1 MATKRGK
8 NSVVIEEMKS
18 EVSSKRPKVEPKNYD
33 DDEED
38 SRSNGDENQQQLS
51 VYNNNDNNN
60 SDNEDEEPYHPDED
74 KRLCVFKTSLAT
86 RSMSWVDELRYNLQ
100 AKNLTV
106 LRCNA
111 TFNKLWECLS
121 FLREAL
127 PLDDY
132 IDHFLPEASP
142 KIGILKPKP
151 PAVVYLVGML
161 VKGGS
166 TPFYVFDTAKVRRCL
181 SGYGEFLSIRWSK
194 QYLHNDAYAN
204 IIIKYKGFECDS
216 MKLQNS
222 ACVNLPNDESV
233 AKKTTFVRKFFD
245 IKQEGNEKNYMTNR
259 LMKSVQCEPFT
270 VNRFNEL
277 FKFEA
282 DSKSSDEVDM
292 LVGIQI
298 DGFKQGKDEI
308 EYDTLVNNKK
318 VSERSYSL
326 AIKPMVFFHIEE

>member
-1 MATKRGK
+1 M
-8 NSVVIEEMKS
+8 
-18 EVSSKRPKVEPKNYD
+18 SK
-33 DDEED
+33 
-38 SRSNGDENQQQLS
+38 RSNGVKIEEIKADDKRRRTDEEEQNDDVDKQLS
-51 VYNNNDNNN
+51 VYNSSGDGV
-60 SDNEDEEPYHPDED
+60 EDEEEEEVYHPDED
-74 KRLCVFKTSLAT
+74 KRLCVFKTPTVT
-86 RSMSWVDELRYNLQ
+86 RSISWVDELRYNLQ

-106 LRCNA
+106 LRCNVA
-111 TFNKLWECLS
+111 FNKLWECLA

-132 IDHFLPEASP
+132 IDHFLPQVSP
-142 KIGILKPKP
+142 SIGILKPKP
-151 PAVVYLVGML
+151 PAIVYLVGML

-166 TPFYVFDTAKVRRCL
+166 TPFYVFDTAKVRRCM
-181 SGYGEFLSIRWSK
+181 SNFGEFLSIRWSK

-204 IIIKYKGFECDS
+204 IIIKYKGFDCDT

-222 ACVNLPNDESV
+222 ACVNLPSDDCV
-233 AKKTTFVRKFFD
+233 ARKTTFVRKFFD

>member
-1 MATKRGK
+1 MSKRSNG
-8 NSVVIEEMKS
+8 VTIEEIKI
-18 EVSSKRPKVEPKNYD
+18 EAKRRRTDDEENYD
-33 DDEED
+33 DK
-38 SRSNGDENQQQLS
+38 QLS
-51 VYNNNDNNN
+51 VYNNGGDGGAEN
-60 SDNEDEEPYHPDED
+60 NEDEEEVYHPDDD
-74 KRLCVFKTSLAT
+74 KRLCVFKSSLAT

-106 LRCNA
+106 LRCSVA
-111 TFNKLWECLS
+111 FNKLWECLS

-132 IDHFLPEASP
+132 IDHFLPEPSP

-166 TPFYVFDTAKVRRCL
+166 TPFYVFDTAKVRRCM

-204 IIIKYKGFECDS
+204 VIIKYKDFECDT

-233 AKKTTFVRKFFD
+233 ATKTAFVRKFFD
-245 IKQEGNEKNYMTNR
+245 IKQDGNEKNYMTNR

-270 VNRFNEL
+270 VKRFNDL
-277 FKFEA
+277 FKFEG
-282 DSKSSDEVDM
+282 DSKSSNEVDM

-298 DGFKQGKDEI
+298 DGFKQGKYEI
-308 EYDTLVNNKK
+308 EYELVNNKK